1 MIFKQIF
8 DTKSSTYTYLIAS
21 AKGREA
27 IIIDPVLENV
37 NEYIKILKESLY
49 PIYGEKIKIEINEET
64 VTSTPA
70 QKKQIEKNDALK
82 VATDSIKTD
91 SKIENILNEFDAQII
106 ESTIKST
113 KIN

>member
-1 MIFKQIF
+1 MPNLRNL
-8 DTKSSTYTYLIAS
+8 DGHEMVENWTKLIIEGTRLKISTRKLICR
-21 AKGREA
+21 GRNISEK
-27 IIIDPVLENV
+27 PR
-37 NEYIKILKESLY
+37 
-49 PIYGEKIKIEINEET
+49 KIKIEINEET

-70 QKKQIEKNDALK
+70 QKKQIEKDDALK

>member
-1 MIFKQIF
+1 M
-8 DTKSSTYTYLIAS
+8 
-21 AKGREA
+21 
-27 IIIDPVLENV
+27 
-37 NEYIKILKESLY
+37 
-49 PIYGEKIKIEINEET
+49 
-64 VTSTPA
+64 TSTPA
-70 QKKQIEKNDALK
+70 QKKQIEKDDALK

>member
-1 MIFKQIF
+1 MAKTLAQNCVV
-8 DTKSSTYTYLIAS
+8 KSHEDNFLYLIVDERF
-21 AKGREA
+21 KHLNN
-27 IIIDPVLENV
+27 DK
-37 NEYIKILKESLY
+37 YIKILEESLY
-49 PIYGEKIKIEINEET
+49 TIYEVKIKIEINEET

-70 QKKQIEKNDALK
+70 QKKQIEKDDALK